1 MPIRN
6 RIKDS
11 GNHGPKSV
19 GLMSQGSSP
28 KKLPAVMTAYNDFDA
43 SKTAATLASHPNVAL
58 DVEETE

>member
-19 GLMSQGSSP
+19 GLMSLGSSLE
-28 KKLPAVMTAYNDFDA
+28 KLPAVMTAYNDFAA
-43 SKTAATLASHPNVAL
+43 SKSAATLASHPNVAL
-58 DVEETE
+58 DGEETK